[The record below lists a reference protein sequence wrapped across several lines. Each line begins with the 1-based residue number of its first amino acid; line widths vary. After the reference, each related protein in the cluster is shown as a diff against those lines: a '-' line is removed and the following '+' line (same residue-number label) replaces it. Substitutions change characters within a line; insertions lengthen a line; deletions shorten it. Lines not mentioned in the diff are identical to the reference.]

1 MPKNKWIQIL
11 DELTH
16 FNQPKALEYRIHEQ
30 ILVGGEAYRND
41 PENHEEGTTL
51 LSKILMAHIDYL
63 QVKKEPGDMFGDYMT
78 QAETS
83 LIQGQVFTPMHICD
97 AMTAMTITPEAMQ
110 KPQRI
115 LDPAA
120 GTGRFM
126 LATAK
131 HYMKTIGSC
140 NFIFYNVDI
149 EFRAYVF
156 CTMNAILNNI
166 PAVTV
171 HGDSLLMKYY
181 DGYATI
187 PSFTGAALWKKLPPE
202 KIRRLFVS
210 EPQVQ
215 LQPAPPPREVQVKL

>member
-1 MPKNKWIQIL
+1 MPKPKWIQLL

-16 FNQPKALEYRIHEQ
+16 FNQPKALEYRIHEH

-41 PENHEEGTTL
+41 PEQHEDG
-51 LSKILMAHIDYL
+51 IQLMGQLMLAYQDYL
-63 QVKKEPGDMFGDYMT
+63 QVKKEPGDMFGDYLT
-78 QAETS
+78 ESETS
-83 LIQGQVFTPMHICD
+83 LIKGQVFTPMHICD
-97 AMTAMTITPEAMQ
+97 MMAAMQLTPEAMQ
-110 KPQRI
+110 QPQRI
-115 LDPAA
+115 LDPCA

-166 PAVTV
+166 PAVTI
-171 HGDSLLMKYY
+171 HGDSLAMKYY
-181 DGYATI
+181 DAYVTI
-187 PSFTGAALWKKLPPE
+187 PTFAGAAIWKQLPPE
-202 KIRRLFVS
+202 QIRRLFVADS
-210 EPQVQ
+210 QVQ
-215 LQPAPPPREVQVKL
+215 IQPAPPQQTVQVKL